1 MWLRRTKRLH
11 GLLDLELAV
20 TAEARVVRLDHFCV
34 GAGMHRLLGIELT
47 DTERGL
53 LLAEETVAVVVA
65 CDRCIWERRLVLRA
79 GEKVPKSRLE
89 PDWPNSTE
97 IVRANPESQGR
108 RSTRDR

>member
-47 DTERGL
+47 DAERDL
-53 LLAEETVAVVVA
+53 LLVGETATVVVA
-65 CDRCIWERRLVLRA
+65 CDRCIWERRLVLRRDDA
-79 GEKVPKSRLE
+79 QVVGS
-89 PDWPNSTE
+89 S
-97 IVRANPESQGR
+97 SQGNSGQSEPPTPAEIR
-108 RSTRDR
+108 AGQK